1 VVRVEKIFGFLL
13 DAGIIFLIVFT
24 PLAFGAV
31 HIWAYSLLEI
41 VVYSLLILWA
51 AKSFFSSELKFDRTL
66 VPLYI
71 TFILFIAYSYL
82 QTVPVSPDTVKTLSP
97 KAYELYGMVI
107 PGYAGADVARSL
119 SVYPHATKVS
129 LLKFIAYFGV
139 FFLITQEIREK
150 KRLKRL
156 ILAIVAVG
164 SFEAL
169 YGLYGYFSN
178 DPYIFGFKNI
188 YFKESATGTF
198 VNRNHFAGYLG
209 ITVFTTLGYLFSR
222 VHGAAKGAYYSFG
235 QKVYDF
241 LNTARATKGALL
253 LIAIVTMALGI
264 AFSLSR
270 MGVFSLVATSLL
282 IFIVTARG
290 MEARHS
296 KVLFIIVSVGLIAVL
311 WYGLDPLEERY
322 YRSSDDLFKS
332 RLVVWKATGSLIE
345 DYPLTGTGLGTYR
358 HVFQRYKPAD
368 FTGSLAIYEH
378 AHNDYLEMLSES
390 GIAGTAIIMIGAIYF
405 LTVFL
410 KKLLKNTDPNAR
422 GIALGVLGS
431 VIYISLHSL
440 TDFNM
445 HIPSNALAL
454 FIVMAIAYCSVIIRR
469 KRKDNAVN

>member
-1 VVRVEKIFGFLL
+1 MVKAEKIFGLLL
-13 DAGIIFLIVFT
+13 DAGMIFLIVFT

-31 HIWAYSLLEI
+31 HVWAYTLMEI
-41 VVYSLLILWA
+41 VIYSLLILWA
-51 AKSFFSSELKFDRTL
+51 AKSLFSSELKFDRTL

-107 PGYAGADVARSL
+107 PDYVGADMDRSL

-129 LLKFIAYFGV
+129 LLIFATYFGA

-150 KRLKRL
+150 ERLRKL
-156 ILAIVAVG
+156 ILAIIAVG
-164 SFEAL
+164 FFEAL

-188 YFKESATGTF
+188 HFKESATGTF

-209 ITVFTTLGYLFSR
+209 ITVFIALGYLFSR
-222 VHGAAKGAYYSFG
+222 VHGVAKGASYSFG
-235 QKVYDF
+235 QRVFDF

-253 LIAIVTMALGI
+253 LIAVVTMALGI

-270 MGVFSLVATSLL
+270 MGIFSLIATSLL
-282 IFIVTARG
+282 IFIVTTRG

-296 KVLFIIVSVGLIAVL
+296 KVLSAIVSIGLIAAL
-311 WYGLDPLEERY
+311 WYGLDPVEERY
-322 YRSSDDLFKS
+322 YRSSDDLFKN
-332 RLVVWKATGSLIE
+332 RLVVWKTTGKLIA
-345 DYPLTGTGLGTYR
+345 DYPLTGTGLGTYG
-358 HVFQRYKPAD
+358 HVFQRYKPED
-368 FTGSLAIYEH
+368 FIGRLSIFEH
-378 AHNDYLEMLSES
+378 AHNDYLEMLSET
-390 GIAGTAIIMIGAIYF
+390 GIAGTALVVFGGIYF
-405 LTVFL
+405 LTIL
-410 KKLLKNTDPNAR
+410 IKKLLKRTDPMAR

-431 VIYISLHSL
+431 ITYISLLSL
-440 TDFNM
+440 TDFNI

-454 FIVMAIAYCSVIIRR
+454 FIVMAIAYCSVVIRR
-469 KRKDNAVN
+469 ERKDNAVK